1 MGEYSHVVEQ
11 KGWAEIIIDR
21 PERRNALV
29 PPLFS
34 EMTASLK
41 ALDQRDDISS
51 IVLRGEGGYFCS
63 GIDLK
68 ALQNNP
74 PADWADMPDN
84 NARSMH
90 LALYHCRKPIIAGLE
105 KFAINAGASLALACD
120 LIIGGENAFLQI
132 GEIQQGVGIPMNA
145 AWLKIKTTEAT
156 AARLSLMGDRVTSP
170 ELLNLGLITECVEDA
185 QVVARCHEIAERL
198 ASFPQGAT
206 ATIKAALVAQR
217 GIDNPEAFFPIQA
230 NPGLLT
236 AKMVKN

>member
-74 PADWADMPDN
+74 PADWADMPD
-84 NARSMH
+84 
-90 LALYHCRKPIIAGLE
+90 
-105 KFAINAGASLALACD
+105 SLPR
-120 LIIGGENAFLQI
+120 EVFL
-132 GEIQQGVGIPMNA
+132 
-145 AWLKIKTTEAT
+145 LC
-156 AARLSLMGDRVTSP
+156 DRVTSP